1 MKVSALRADWIL
13 NSKEGAKFL
22 YNLLA
27 SDNLEFYQMES
38 VQIIVEFLFVKF
50 KSVIIYLL
58 LPIYLSAH
66 ITYFLLLRFNGQHLE
81 LLVEAFEA
89 EAVKTGYS
97 LHGDDLTIAPDSW
110 ELERRSRVLIAAGC
124 SALLWLV

>member
-1 MKVSALRADWIL
+1 
-13 NSKEGAKFL
+13 L
-22 YNLLA
+22 YDLLA

-50 KSVIIYLL
+50 KSVILYLL
-58 LPIYLSAH
+58 LPIYLFAH
-66 ITYFLLLRFNGQHLE
+66 ITYFLLLRFNGQWLE
-81 LLVEAFEA
+81 LLVEAFVA
-89 EAVKTGYS
+89 EAAKTGYI